1 MAKKR
6 VTLPKNF
13 DELITA
19 GDIEALKAV
28 YDKCELAAHNGR
40 YSLNTALHFGGV
52 PDELVTWL
60 VEQGLDVNTVD
71 YYGRTPLYKHATLGR
86 DTVKLLYELGGDI
99 QKPDTYGSTPLHTA
113 AEFFRPK
120 IVSFLIEKGADINAK
135 NQRGQT
141 PLLAALT
148 VCGGTWI
155 VPLVEIAEM
164 LIKAGAE
171 ITPEMAERVEIIGK
185 DFEFHRENFN
195 KDSLEDADVA
205 LLKLYDIFGV
215 KPIAKR
221 IIHDGVSPIIVKEG
235 SWKEQYDEL
244 WELLIPSSGAAKTVQ
259 GEVIRI
265 TGRVQDELYRNGGVN
280 WDRNYRNMLNSLPN
294 HFASGTPLSEQELE
308 ETKELIS
315 NIRANGS
322 DEDAITER
330 LCELAVSWVSLNPN
344 LLPLGKI
351 NYSR

>member
-1 MAKKR
+1 M
-6 VTLPKNF
+6 
-13 DELITA
+13 
-19 GDIEALKAV
+19 
-28 YDKCELAAHNGR
+28 
-40 YSLNTALHFGGV
+40 
-52 PDELVTWL
+52 
-60 VEQGLDVNTVD
+60 
-71 YYGRTPLYKHATLGR
+71 
-86 DTVKLLYELGGDI
+86 
-99 QKPDTYGSTPLHTA
+99 
-113 AEFFRPK
+113 
-120 IVSFLIEKGADINAK
+120 SFLIEKGADINAK
-135 NQRGQT
+135 DDMGRT
-141 PLLAALT
+141 PLAEALATCRNINIAQAA
-148 VCGGTWI
+148 
-155 VPLVEIAEM
+155 EIAEM
-164 LIKAGAE
+164 LIKAGADVV
-171 ITPEMAERVEIIGK
+171 PEMAERVEIIGK

-195 KDSLEDADVA
+195 KDYLAETEAGLE
-205 LLKLYDIFGV
+205 KLYALFDV
-215 KPIAKR
+215 KPAPKR
-221 IIHDGVSPIIVKEG
+221 KIYDGVSPIIVKTG

-330 LCELAVSWVSLNPN
+330 LCELAVLWVLSNHTPI
-344 LLPLGKI
+344 PLGKT